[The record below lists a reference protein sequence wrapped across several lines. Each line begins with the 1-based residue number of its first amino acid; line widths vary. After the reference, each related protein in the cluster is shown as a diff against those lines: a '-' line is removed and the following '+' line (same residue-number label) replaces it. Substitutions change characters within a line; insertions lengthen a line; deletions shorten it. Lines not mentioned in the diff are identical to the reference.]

1 MHWGESEVRLMILLS
16 RREQVEDLRS
26 EILSVDESP
35 LVATPIPTTPEGLVP
50 KVSMPPKTHGLPM
63 VEVVAAKLGLV
74 EPVHRI
80 GLGWPIPDL
89 PQITDLEPLV
99 STGASNCIMP
109 MVERCAQGGKRS
121 GITN

>member
-35 LVATPIPTTPEGLVP
+35 PVATPMTPKGLVP
-50 KVSMPPKTHGLPM
+50 KVSMPPETHALPM
-63 VEVVAAKLGLV
+63 LEVVAAKLGLV
-74 EPVHRI
+74 EAVHRI
-80 GLGWPIPDL
+80 RLSWPIPDL
-89 PQITDLEPLV
+89 TQIADLEALV
-99 STGASNCIMP
+99 STSASNCIMP

-121 GITN
+121 RITN